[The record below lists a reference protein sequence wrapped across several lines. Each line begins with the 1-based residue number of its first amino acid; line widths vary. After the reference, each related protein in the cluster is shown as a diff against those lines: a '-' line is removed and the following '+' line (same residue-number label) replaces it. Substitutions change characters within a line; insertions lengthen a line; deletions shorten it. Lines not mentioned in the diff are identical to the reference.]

1 MNIKAQVCGLLLL
14 IFIAIT
20 YVRRKRLNL
29 ITSRVYMRCLYAA
42 MLCLILDIMSVAGIV
57 YREILPA
64 FLTEGIC
71 KAYLVSLVSMPLHS
85 AAYISTTLSFRL
97 PHYKKLINAYSA
109 FVIAIAILICVLP
122 ITINHIPED
131 DLVWTDGPSCYATY
145 AGSLVMIIIN
155 MIQIFRHSEY
165 IFPRQRNTVIIWMV
179 TWMGG
184 AVLQAINNRL
194 LLVGYAG
201 ALGIAAVYAQFENPE
216 LHMDRTTGLFNYTA
230 FNRYAAELYGGSGD
244 FYVIAVVFDNTALRY
259 IDASDPVARADKM
272 FDAFLEIPGASAFRF
287 MENQVLLFF
296 TKHEQVASAWQS
308 LKELPRTGG
317 VVATYYLIENPRYG
331 SSYIDLVELL
341 QYICIRKK
349 IAKPGSFYTVHDD
362 IFSEMVEERRVT
374 QQIFDALSEN
384 RVVVYYQPIYSIEKK
399 RFTSAEALVRIIDR
413 DGKLIPPGAFI
424 NIAEENG
431 MIIELGKRVFE
442 KVCHFF
448 RENDLQD
455 YGIQYIE
462 VNLSVVQCAD
472 EKLADNY
479 IRIIDDSKLDPE
491 FINLEITESAS
502 VDAKQVLIS
511 NMEHMIEYGI
521 HFSLDDFGTGASNLN
536 YIVDMPVKIVKF
548 DREMT
553 QAYFTSEKAK
563 YVMDAAMH
571 MIHGMGLKI
580 VAEGIETE
588 EQYNMM
594 EKIKIDYIQGY
605 YFSKPLPEKEFL
617 ELLQKKS

>member
-20 YVRRKRLNL
+20 FVRRKRLNL
-29 ITSRVYMRCLYAA
+29 ITGRIYMGCLYAA
-42 MLCLILDIMSVAGIV
+42 MLCLALDILSVVGIV
-57 YREILPA
+57 YRDILPA
-64 FLTEGIC
+64 FLTEFIC
-71 KAYLVSLVSMPLHS
+71 KAYLVSLVTPTLLA

-97 PHYKKLINAYSA
+97 PHYKRLINAYVV
-109 FVIAIAILICVLP
+109 FVIIIEVLICVLP
-122 ITINHIPED
+122 ITINHIPEEA
-131 DLVWTDGPSCYATY
+131 LVWTDGPSCYATY

-165 IFPRQRNTVIIWMV
+165 IFPRQRNTVILWML
-179 TWMGG
+179 TWMAA
-184 AVLQAINNRL
+184 AVLQAINNHL

-230 FNRYAAELYGGSGD
+230 FNRYAAELYGGSKD
-244 FYVIAVVFDNTALRY
+244 FYVIAVVFDNTALQY
-259 IDASDPVARADKM
+259 TDNSDPSTSADKM
-272 FDAFLEIPGASAFRF
+272 FDAFLDIPGASAFRI
-287 MENQVLLFF
+287 MENQMLLFF
-296 TKHEQVASAWQS
+296 TKHEQLISAWKS
-308 LKELPRTGG
+308 LRERPRTQGTE
-317 VVATYYLIENPRYG
+317 ATYYLIENPRYG
-331 SSYIDLVELL
+331 SSQGELLELL
-341 QYICIRKK
+341 QYVSIRKK
-349 IAKPGSFYTVHDD
+349 VAKPGSFYTVHDD
-362 IFSEMVEERRVT
+362 IISEMVEEHRIT

-384 RVVVYYQPIYSIEKK
+384 RVVVYYQPIYSIKEK
-399 RFTSAEALVRIIDR
+399 RFTSAEALVRIVDR

-448 RENDLQD
+448 IENSLQD

-479 IRIIDDSKLDPE
+479 IRIIDATKLDPAC
-491 FINLEITESAS
+491 INLEITESAS

-511 NMEHMIEYGI
+511 NMERMIEYGV

-548 DREMT
+548 DREMS
-553 QAYFTSEKAK
+553 QAYFSSEKAK

-588 EQYNMM
+588 DQYNKM
-594 EKIKIDYIQGY
+594 EEIKIDYIQGY
-605 YFSKPLPEKEFL
+605 YFSKPLPENEFL
-617 ELLQKKS
+617 ELLKRKK